1 MRLTVIGP
9 AMIPAPVHSRP
20 VDQRQIP
27 FLNLCYDYTAG
38 NTTDTTMVWGSQVDM
53 TLLREFL
60 AEINATSRVI
70 ISPLSIL
77 ARAVTLALKKHDV
90 ANSRL
95 IGSQTYRFREQNIL
109 LPVQTPHG
117 TALTLLRRVDDTG
130 YEGIAEQ
137 VRNDALRA
145 QDPTSDLNRG
155 ARFNRML
162 PTFLRRPSVR
172 LFLWIANHFKLPILP
187 INQHMV
193 GAPVMINYFGF
204 PCAAPLVSY
213 KPSRFASRAL
223 LINVTLGPAHPQ
235 PFVVDNAVQIRSVA
249 GLFVRADHRTMD
261 ARQLSDFVATI
272 VEILS
277 NPQEHDLAAERNE
290 ATVANAVL

>member
-1 MRLTVIGP
+1 MT
-9 AMIPAPVHSRP
+9 PAPVHSQP

-27 FLNLCYDYTAG
+27 FLNLCYDYTTG

-53 TLLREFL
+53 TLLREYL
-60 AEINATSRVI
+60 AEVNATSRAIV
-70 ISPLSIL
+70 SPLSIL
-77 ARAVTLALKKHDV
+77 ARAVALALKKHEV

-95 IGSQTYRFREQNIL
+95 IGSHTYRFREQNIL

-117 TALTLLRRVDDTG
+117 TALTLLRGVDEMS

-137 VRNDALRA
+137 VRDDALRA
-145 QDPTSDLNRG
+145 RDPTSELNRG

-162 PTFLRRPSVR
+162 PRFLRRHSVR

-187 INQHMV
+187 INQHLT

-213 KPSRFASRAL
+213 KPSRFGSRAL

-235 PFVVDNAVQIRSVA
+235 PFIVDNAVQIRSVA

-272 VEILS
+272 MEVLS
-277 NPQEHDLAAERNE
+277 NPQQHDLAAGCGKE
-290 ATVANAVL
+290 AIANAVH